1 MRLHPKSLQQSG
13 AASGQRLTYDGALW
27 IPHGVYVYNNDES
40 EQSTTSSS
48 PVEALSLATGTIPA
62 GDYSIWWNASTRNS
76 TLGASTTI
84 RVQVDGTDLLAVKEC
99 GAKDSS
105 ANQRQFIG
113 GVQRVNFAT
122 ETTHTIDLD
131 FLRDSGT
138 AYLYNTRL
146 MVRDAFDTAVAG
158 SPISAHRPRLKS
170 VRQAGATADQRIR
183 WNGSLW
189 IPAGHYGQSE
199 DLGRDTTTSGTFGQ
213 KMRHTTPSLVAGK
226 YLISWHILM
235 DRSSTSGDVGVQVE
249 LDDTDVL
256 QGWELELPYTST
268 NQTTIFSGFVERTL
282 TAAVHTIDIDFR
294 EVAGGATT
302 GIKECWITI
311 EQVDF

>member
-1 MRLHPKSLQQSG
+1 MKPHPKSFQQDG
-13 AASGQRLTYDGALW
+13 AASGQRWTFDGSLW
-27 IPHGVYVYNNDES
+27 IPHGTYVYNNDEA
-40 EQSTTSSS
+40 EQSTTSSTH
-48 PVEALSLATGTIPA
+48 VEALSLATGTIPA
-62 GDYSIWWNASTRNS
+62 GDYSVWWNASTRNS

-84 RVQVDGTDLLAVKEC
+84 RVQVDGTDMLGDKEC

-105 ANQRQFIG
+105 TNQRQFIG

-131 FLRDSGT
+131 FRRDSGT

-146 MVRDAFDTAVAG
+146 MVRDAFDTAIAG
-158 SPISAHRPRLKS
+158 SPASAHRPRLKS
-170 VRQAGATADQRIR
+170 VGQAGATADQKLR

-189 IPAGHYGQSE
+189 VPAGHYGQSE
-199 DLGRDTTTSGTFGQ
+199 DLGRDTTTSGTFQQ
-213 KMRHTTPSLVAGK
+213 KMRHTTPSLVAGD
-226 YLISWHILM
+226 YLITWHILT
-235 DRSSTSGDVGVQVE
+235 DRSSTSGDLGVQVD

-282 TAAVHTIDIDFR
+282 TAAVHTIDIDYR
-294 EVAGGATT
+294 EVTGGSTT

-311 EQVDF
+311 EQVGF